1 MNIKFKEN
9 TKGISAL
16 INGFSVEELNKKVSD
31 CKDGNCSCN
40 CSPEIMEKI
49 ENIEVCSHKD
59 GAEIKI
65 TGDIKVQN
73 IAPMMEK
80 CFISNDRENSCKA

>member
-9 TKGISAL
+9 TKGFSAI
-16 INGFSVEELNKKVSD
+16 INGFSVEELNKKVSE
-31 CKDGNCSCN
+31 CKDGNCSCD

-49 ENIEVCSHKD
+49 ENIEVCSHDD

-65 TGDIKVQN
+65 TGDVTVQT
-73 IAPMMEK
+73 IAPMMQK
-80 CFISNDRENSCKA
+80 CLISNDNDNSCKV